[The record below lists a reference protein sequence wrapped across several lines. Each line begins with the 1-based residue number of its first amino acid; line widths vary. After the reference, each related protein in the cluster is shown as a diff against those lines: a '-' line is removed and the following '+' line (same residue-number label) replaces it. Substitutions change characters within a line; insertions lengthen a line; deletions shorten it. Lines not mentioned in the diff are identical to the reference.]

1 MDLFHYRRGVLHCED
16 VPLQRIADKVGTPTY
31 VYSLGTALEHYR
43 RLERAF
49 RGVDCQI
56 YYSVKANSN
65 VALMAALARE
75 GCGFDVFSGG
85 ELFRVRRAGGQM
97 RKTVFAGVGKT
108 EAELALAVKAGIQM
122 FNMESWPEAELLNA
136 VARKLGR
143 YVLADFRI
151 NPDVDAHT
159 HAHITTGRSENKFG
173 VPIAQ
178 APELYAKARRLS
190 HVGVVGVHLH
200 IGSQITEVTP
210 YQSAIRK
217 TLALVKT
224 LRAQGHTIVSFNLGG
239 GLGIIYDRERPST
252 AQHFAES
259 ILPLIQG
266 HGLRLLLE
274 PGRFIVGNAG
284 VMLTRVLYIKPTASK
299 VFVIVD
305 SGMNDL
311 IRPTLY
317 NAYHAIVPLSQAQAR
332 RARKRV
338 DVVGPICES
347 GDFLAKNRLL
357 ALPRAG
363 QCLAVRSTGAYGFVM
378 ASNYNSR
385 PRAAEVLV
393 DGRRFFVVRRRE
405 TLADLVRGECI
416 PAHLRRRRR
425 G

>member
-1 MDLFHYRRGVLHCED
+1 MDLFQYRRGMLHCED
-16 VPLQRIADKVGTPTY
+16 VPLQKIADSVGTPTY
-31 VYSLGTALEHYR
+31 VYSLGTVLEHYR
-43 RLERAF
+43 RLVRAF
-49 RGVDCQI
+49 HGVDCQI

-65 VALMAALARE
+65 MALMAALARE
-75 GCGFDVFSGG
+75 ECGFDVFSGG
-85 ELFRVRRAGGQM
+85 ELFRVRRAGGKM
-97 RKTVFAGVGKT
+97 RRTVFAGVGKT
-108 EAELALAVKAGIQM
+108 EAELAAAVKAGIEM
-122 FNMESWPEAELLNA
+122 FNMESWPEAELLNS

-143 YVLADFRI
+143 RVKADFRI
-151 NPDVDAHT
+151 NPNVDAHT

-178 APELYAKARRLS
+178 APELYGKARRLS
-190 HVGVVGVHLH
+190 HVEVCGVHLH
-200 IGSQITEVTP
+200 IGSQITDVSP
-210 YQSAIRK
+210 YQAAIRK
-217 TLALVKT
+217 TLTLVKA
-224 LRAQGHTIVSFNLGG
+224 LRARGHKIETFNLGG

-252 AQHFAES
+252 AQQFAES

-266 HGLRLLLE
+266 QGLRLLLE

-284 VMLTRVLYIKPTASK
+284 MMLTRVLYIKPAASK
-299 VFVIVD
+299 TFVIVD

-317 NAYHAIVPLSQAQAR
+317 DAYHAIVPLSEREAR
-332 RARKRV
+332 GERKKV

-378 ASNYNSR
+378 SSNYNSR

-405 TLADLVRGECI
+405 TLADLVRGESI
-416 PAHLRRRRR
+416 PVHLKRRAR